1 MQNRTVIER
10 SLRRIIQLSRY
21 LRLTSRGSLF
31 LPIQPDNSGRGHN
44 HRKNSN
50 GIASQAPPTVVSLIS
65 AYPAVL
71 DILNHSVI
79 ARFATVRWVP
89 HYYKRCLALKN
100 HTPRLRSPSNASQ
113 RAFVDEPL
121 LERLRVCAT
130 SPMSEKEVRARCQV
144 LFAGWGQ
151 TYKSTPGMERI
162 ARLNKELPKRK
173 QVVTQDRSK
182 VLKETERDP
191 FEDEEDEDVAGRS
204 AAPSPTPGTAAK
216 SSKSKPS
223 SSGISSSLFS
233 SSTTPTKSKKSKKV
247 KGKSGPFNLDAEKGN
262 MKTNI
267 AESSVASI
275 NLLNAMQRI
284 NREEERVS
292 ENQTCV
298 AQFERCKLLRR
309 HILRY
314 IQNVEAEEWLGALIQ
329 ANDQLVTSLMTFEQL
344 DSSIDADSDS
354 DDELAEQAHAYRMIQ
369 EKGKSVDGTAA
380 ELAGLKLGQGSASPA
395 PVAPPRPVAQPVA
408 DGYDS
413 VEEEDDDNPF
423 GDANALESPALER
436 DEPKWRSV

>member
-1 MQNRTVIER
+1 MFSSKKPYSSVTVAIE
-10 SLRRIIQLSRY
+10 
-21 LRLTSRGSLF
+21 RLTSEQFEEDDLSGIPDLVEAISLQATGPTEAARAIRKKLKYGNVHRQLRALTILDGLMQNAGS
-31 LPIQPDNSGRGHN
+31 
-44 HRKNSN
+44 
-50 GIASQAPPTVVSLIS
+50 
-65 AYPAVL
+65 
-71 DILNHSVI
+71 
-79 ARFATVRWVP
+79 RF
-89 HYYKRCLALKN
+89 
-100 HTPRLRSPSNASQ
+100 Q

-151 TYKSTPGMERI
+151 TYKGTPGMERI

-191 FEDEEDEDVAGRS
+191 FEDEEDEEAEQAASRS
-204 AAPSPTPGTAAK
+204 AAPSPSPATASK
-216 SSKSKPS
+216 SSKPKPS
-223 SSGISSSLFS
+223 SSGLSSSLFS

-247 KGKSGPFNLDAEKGN
+247 KGKSGPFNLEAEKGS
-262 MKTNI
+262 MTTNI

-275 NLLNAMQRI
+275 NLLNALQRI

-292 ENQTCV
+292 ENQACV

-329 ANDQLVTSLMTFEQL
+329 ANDQLVTALMTFEQL
-344 DSSIDADSDS
+344 DTSIDADSDS
-354 DDELAEQAHAYRMIQ
+354 DDELAEQAHAYRMLQ
-369 EKGKSVDGTAA
+369 EKGKSVDGAAA
-380 ELAGLKLGQGSASPA
+380 ELAGLKLSPGPAA
-395 PVAPPRPVAQPVA
+395 PVAPPRPVAPPVA
-408 DGYDS
+408 DDYDS
-413 VEEEDDDNPF
+413 VEEDDDNPF

-436 DEPKWRSV
+436 DEPKCMVGSINAGRAEDDVLFGADTAILDA

>member
-1 MQNRTVIER
+1 MSTAKWHQKKPYSSVTVAIE
-10 SLRRIIQLSRY
+10 
-21 LRLTSRGSLF
+21 RLTSEQFEEDDLSGIPDLVEAISLQATGPAEAARAIRKKLKYGNVHRQLRALTILDGLMQNAGS
-31 LPIQPDNSGRGHN
+31 
-44 HRKNSN
+44 
-50 GIASQAPPTVVSLIS
+50 
-65 AYPAVL
+65 
-71 DILNHSVI
+71 
-79 ARFATVRWVP
+79 RF
-89 HYYKRCLALKN
+89 
-100 HTPRLRSPSNASQ
+100 Q

-130 SPMSEKEVRARCQV
+130 SPMSENEVRARCQV
-144 LFAGWGQ
+144 LFAGWGH

-191 FEDEEDEDVAGRS
+191 FEGEEDEEAASRS
-204 AAPSPTPGTAAK
+204 AAPSPTPGTAPK
-216 SSKSKPS
+216 SHKSKPS

-247 KGKSGPFNLDAEKGN
+247 KGKSGPFNLEAEKAN

-275 NLLNAMQRI
+275 NLLNALQRI

-292 ENQTCV
+292 ENQACV

-329 ANDQLVTSLMTFEQL
+329 ANDQLVTALMTFEQL

-354 DDELAEQAHAYRMIQ
+354 DDELAEQAHAYRMLQ
-369 EKGKSVDGTAA
+369 EKGKAVDGAAA

-395 PVAPPRPVAQPVA
+395 PVAPPRPAAPPVV
-408 DGYDS
+408 DDYDS

-436 DEPKWRSV
+436 DEPKW

>member
-1 MQNRTVIER
+1 MFSSKKPYSSVTVAIE
-10 SLRRIIQLSRY
+10 
-21 LRLTSRGSLF
+21 RLTSEQFEEDDLSGIPDLVEAISLQATGPTEAARAIRKKLKYGNVHRQLRALTILDGLMQNAGS
-31 LPIQPDNSGRGHN
+31 
-44 HRKNSN
+44 
-50 GIASQAPPTVVSLIS
+50 
-65 AYPAVL
+65 
-71 DILNHSVI
+71 
-79 ARFATVRWVP
+79 RF
-89 HYYKRCLALKN
+89 
-100 HTPRLRSPSNASQ
+100 Q

-144 LFAGWGQ
+144 LFAGWGH

-162 ARLNKELPKRK
+162 ARLSKELPKRK

-191 FEDEEDEDVAGRS
+191 FEDEEDEVEPSASRS
-204 AAPSPTPGTAAK
+204 AAPSPTPGAAAK

-223 SSGISSSLFS
+223 STGISSSLFG
-233 SSTTPTKSKKSKKV
+233 STTPTKSKKSKKGS
-247 KGKSGPFNLDAEKGN
+247 KSKSGSFNLEAEKGS

-275 NLLNAMQRI
+275 NLLNALQRI

-292 ENQTCV
+292 ENQACV
-298 AQFERCKLLRR
+298 AQFERCKFLRR

-314 IQNVEAEEWLGALIQ
+314 IQNVETEEWLGALIQ
-329 ANDQLVTSLMTFEQL
+329 ANDQLVTALMTFEQL

-354 DDELAEQAHAYRMIQ
+354 DDELAEQAHAYRMLQ
-369 EKGKSVDGTAA
+369 EKGKAVDGAAA
-380 ELAGLKLGQGSASPA
+380 ELAGLKLGQSSTSPA
-395 PVAPPRPVAQPVA
+395 LVAPPRPAAPPVA
-408 DGYDS
+408 DDYDS
-413 VEEEDDDNPF
+413 VEEEEDDNPF

-436 DEPKWRSV
+436 DEPKWREV

>member
-1 MQNRTVIER
+1 MFSSKKPYSSVTVAIE
-10 SLRRIIQLSRY
+10 
-21 LRLTSRGSLF
+21 RLTSEQFEEDDLSG
-31 LPIQPDNSGRGHN
+31 IPDLVEAIELQATGPTEVARAIRKKLKYGNV
-44 HRKNSN
+44 HRQLRALTIIDGLMQNA
-50 GIASQAPPTVVSLIS
+50 GP
-65 AYPAVL
+65 
-71 DILNHSVI
+71 
-79 ARFATVRWVP
+79 RF
-89 HYYKRCLALKN
+89 
-100 HTPRLRSPSNASQ
+100 Q

-130 SPMSEKEVRARCQV
+130 SPMSEQEVRARCQV

-151 TYKSTPGMERI
+151 TYKSTPGLERI

-191 FEDEEDEDVAGRS
+191 FEDEEDEEAQQAASRS
-204 AAPSPTPGTAAK
+204 AAPSPTPGAAPK
-216 SSKSKPS
+216 SHKSKPS
-223 SSGISSSLFS
+223 SSGISGSLFG
-233 SSTTPTKSKKSKKV
+233 STTPTKSKKSKKGS
-247 KGKSGPFNLDAEKGN
+247 KSKSGPFNLEAEKGN

-275 NLLNAMQRI
+275 NLLNALQRI

-292 ENQTCV
+292 ENQACV

-314 IQNVEAEEWLGALIQ
+314 IQNIEAEEWLGALIQ
-329 ANDQLVTSLMTFEQL
+329 ANDQLVTALMTFEQL

-354 DDELAEQAHAYRMIQ
+354 DDELAEQAHAYRMLQ
-369 EKGKSVDGTAA
+369 EKGKAVDGAAA
-380 ELAGLKLGQGSASPA
+380 ELAGLNLSPASAAPA
-395 PVAPPRPVAQPVA
+395 PVAPPRPAAPPVV
-408 DGYDS
+408 DNYDS

-436 DEPKWRSV
+436 DEPKWRAV

>member
-1 MQNRTVIER
+1 MFSSKKPYSSVTVAIESLTSEQFDEDDFSGIPDLVEAITLQATGPTEAARAIRKKLKYGNVHRQLRALTILDGLMQNAG
-10 SLRRIIQLSRY
+10 SR
-21 LRLTSRGSLF
+21 F
-31 LPIQPDNSGRGHN
+31 
-44 HRKNSN
+44 
-50 GIASQAPPTVVSLIS
+50 
-65 AYPAVL
+65 
-71 DILNHSVI
+71 
-79 ARFATVRWVP
+79 
-89 HYYKRCLALKN
+89 
-100 HTPRLRSPSNASQ
+100 Q

-191 FEDEEDEDVAGRS
+191 FEDEEDEEAEQS
-204 AAPSPTPGTAAK
+204 ANRPVAPSPTAK
-216 SSKSKPS
+216 ASKPKPS
-223 SSGISSSLFS
+223 GSGISSSLFG
-233 SSTTPTKSKKSKKV
+233 STTPTKSKKSKKGS
-247 KGKSGPFNLDAEKGN
+247 KSKSGPFNLEAEKGN

-275 NLLNAMQRI
+275 NLLNALQRI

-292 ENQTCV
+292 ENQACV
-298 AQFERCKLLRR
+298 AQFERSKLLRR

-329 ANDQLVTSLMTFEQL
+329 ANDQLVTALMTFEQL
-344 DSSIDADSDS
+344 DTSIDADSDS
-354 DDELAEQAHAYRMIQ
+354 DDELAEQAHAYRMLQ
-369 EKGKSVDGTAA
+369 EKGKATDVAAA
-380 ELAGLKLGQGSASPA
+380 ELAGLKLGPDSASPA
-395 PVAPPRPVAQPVA
+395 PVAPPRPVAPPVA
-408 DGYDS
+408 DDYGS
-413 VEEEDDDNPF
+413 VEEDDDDNPF

-436 DEPKWRSV
+436 DEPKWRAV

>member
-1 MQNRTVIER
+1 MFSSKKPYSSVTVAIE
-10 SLRRIIQLSRY
+10 
-21 LRLTSRGSLF
+21 RLTSDQFQEDDLSG
-31 LPIQPDNSGRGHN
+31 IPDLVEAITLQATGPTEAARAIRKKLKYGNV
-44 HRKNSN
+44 HRQLRALT
-50 GIASQAPPTVVSLIS
+50 I
-65 AYPAVL
+65 L
-71 DILNHSVI
+71 DGLMQ
-79 ARFATVRWVP
+79 
-89 HYYKRCLALKN
+89 
-100 HTPRLRSPSNASQ
+100 NAGPKFQ
-113 RAFVDEPL
+113 RAFADEPL

-130 SPMSEKEVRARCQV
+130 SPMSDKEVRARCQV

-151 TYKSTPGMERI
+151 TYKGTPGMERI

-191 FEDEEDEDVAGRS
+191 FEDEEDEEAEQSASRS
-204 AAPSPTPGTAAK
+204 AAPSPTPGATAK
-216 SSKSKPS
+216 SSKPKPS
-223 SSGISSSLFS
+223 SSSLFA

-247 KGKSGPFNLDAEKGN
+247 KNKSGPFNLEAEKGN
-262 MKTNI
+262 MKINI

-292 ENQTCV
+292 ENQACV

-314 IQNVEAEEWLGALIQ
+314 IQNVESEEWLGALIQ

-354 DDELAEQAHAYRMIQ
+354 DDELAEQAHAYRMLQ
-369 EKGKSVDGTAA
+369 EKGKSVDGAA
-380 ELAGLKLGQGSASPA
+380 SELAGLKLGSGSASPAA
-395 PVAPPRPVAQPVA
+395 PVAPPRPAAPPVV
-408 DGYDS
+408 DNYDS

-436 DEPKWRSV
+436 DEPKWRAV

>member
-1 MQNRTVIER
+1 MFSSKKPYSSVTVAIE
-10 SLRRIIQLSRY
+10 
-21 LRLTSRGSLF
+21 RLTSEQFEEDDLSGIPDLVEAITLQSTGPTEAARAIRKKLKYGNVHRQLRALTILDGLMQNAGS
-31 LPIQPDNSGRGHN
+31 
-44 HRKNSN
+44 
-50 GIASQAPPTVVSLIS
+50 
-65 AYPAVL
+65 
-71 DILNHSVI
+71 
-79 ARFATVRWVP
+79 RF
-89 HYYKRCLALKN
+89 
-100 HTPRLRSPSNASQ
+100 Q

-144 LFAGWGQ
+144 LFAGWGH

-191 FEDEEDEDVAGRS
+191 FEDEEDEEAGQSSSRS
-204 AAPSPTPGTAAK
+204 AAPSPTPGAAAK

-233 SSTTPTKSKKSKKV
+233 SSTTPTKSKKSKKGA
-247 KGKSGPFNLDAEKGN
+247 KSKSGPFNLEAEKGN

-275 NLLNAMQRI
+275 NLLNALQRI

-329 ANDQLVTSLMTFEQL
+329 ANDQLVTALMTFEQL

-354 DDELAEQAHAYRMIQ
+354 DDELAEQAHAYRMLQ
-369 EKGKSVDGTAA
+369 EKGKAVDGAAA
-380 ELAGLKLGQGSASPA
+380 ELAGLKLGSGSASPA
-395 PVAPPRPVAQPVA
+395 PVAPPRPAAPPAA
-408 DGYDS
+408 DDYDS

-436 DEPKWRSV
+436 DEPKCMVDSVNAGRAGGDVLCGLDTIVLDA